1 MACPQ
6 KTEQFGE
13 VTTRYRNS
21 KATLSTSAT
30 LSHLNGSTGCW
41 NSPFP
46 LQWESSPLSL
56 GRKMHSWGEKAV
68 WTMLSLPQHGCVLS
82 QHAQDIKSRKK
93 YIAFSF
99 QIFLPITVV
108 YCVDVVLIFKTL
120 FFHNEFWRKKIF
132 FSNLKAENWLSVFH
146 CSPGTSHAWGRKPRW
161 SWLLQEIEVVWK
173 CKELDMTECLSM
185 HAWKWIMKKQ
195 EFCEN

>member
-1 MACPQ
+1 MWCSIYLDYNYLGNLINWGAW
-6 KTEQFGE
+6 KAIIHG
-13 VTTRYRNS
+13 VTKVRHDLGTKQQIISRFSLIELLPLPGNS
-21 KATLSTSAT
+21 FQ
-30 LSHLNGSTGCW
+30 HLI
-41 NSPFP
+41 
-46 LQWESSPLSL
+46 LISPLMFIFPAAHL
-56 GRKMHSWGEKAV
+56 IF
-68 WTMLSLPQHGCVLS
+68 
-82 QHAQDIKSRKK
+82 IKSRKK